1 MAGKLSIR
9 RVGNYLPSMCL
20 AGVLLVVA
28 VITWLCTVGLP
39 DCALRRIEAEA
50 AKAGVQLSIGK
61 IRLSP
66 SSGMAAK
73 AEDVLVQLE
82 QEDAA
87 PATLRTR
94 KAQIAF
100 SIARLLTGEFRPLNV
115 RIVDGELNLPLSEQ
129 ETDSLKLEDIDLYTV
144 FLRNSK
150 GVNST
155 IQARLHNIRLETRL
169 LLTDPE
175 AALAEASS
183 AEGAESTAPAQ
194 SPAEQLAALRPQLR
208 EVKKQLSNQDWN
220 EQSHPH
226 IKLAIFQGKEWKV
239 ELDASVPSYELDQF
253 HFRDAQLKGSVESHT
268 ISIDHLSFKTIDP
281 DTAVTLQ
288 AGYDWQ
294 ARELEYT
301 VRSTAPLLRIIRS
314 HINEPEG
321 GLLSKFRTA
330 PENTPTIELNGS
342 ASLAEDYALNKISI
356 RGKLEHRQLMVGST
370 PVEHLLIS
378 FYMLDGR
385 FNVDAIRL
393 KLKDG
398 HITAAA
404 SAGNGEGHAE
414 LDISLPDET
423 MLALVRDLS
432 NSPELSLPEGLNFS
446 GNLDIRVKG
455 DMYVPPFEAGKTR
468 VQDLIP
474 TLRSCSV
481 QFNTGKTTFAG
492 TTVEA
497 PALTLQADG
506 IDYSAGDLKLAALKL
521 DAKLGAADNSEQ
533 AAGAEDL
540 LLNVNLQDLQLKE
553 EYRKFCIQQADMRV
567 SATSARFGDSEL
579 HTLHA
584 TSGLTAF
591 EMNLDDVAHTLQSD
605 AVAIKLNAQSFTHKE
620 TTADG
625 IYLNLSIPEG
635 LYLADAWKNMQ
646 KDTDMEAAVQE
657 IRSMDDFRAINT
669 RLTIRNIAENTIALN
684 YHSSLGEE
692 SVRLQGTAEL
702 LADERVRVNGLK
714 LHLPAAMLTPLLGG
728 EPLAELKLPRLVEV
742 EGDAIIDTTKG
753 SLEECHYRVNV
764 PELVRVCNN
773 VYVHKGIE
781 IPLSLNISGV
791 FSTAADGSMQYAA
804 DVQARHETGE
814 LKVHVTGDPMKEC
827 HITGTNTITVNIINA
842 LIDNADA
849 HWIMRDFRCT
859 PGLTRNVIKN
869 IDTAI
874 RYDNGIYV
882 HALCDAELYDMDFQL
897 GAIRDVE
904 DADGNPTGEEYLRT
918 DLGKDPFTRVKV
930 GKCGVD
936 VLVQMD
942 CVDDRGNSLE
952 DRILINLNH
961 PDLLYDNK
969 PWLKRKG
976 YKKGAATSRITGD
989 AVRFDIEACT
999 ISLHNLKGSCYPAY
1013 AIGMYYASLHH
1024 FLAEVELREPA
1035 QIETDYCIFPISRRC
1050 EVPMKGLIRAEAG
1063 KGAGYQFLGTT
1074 IPLTNFSG
1082 FINISDEDVYLDRM
1096 NAQCWGGT
1104 MNGALRIGFA
1114 GEHTTLDGYFV
1125 ASNMNLK
1132 DIVASYGAE
1141 FTPATC
1147 NGYIRFQAAEPTL
1160 EAVRAYGQVHLQDG
1174 DLMQIGLFRPVGAL
1188 LSDMPGN
1195 LAELQKSVKLKKE
1208 DAPPSWAD
1216 KVIRAVFDTGSD
1228 AIDTVQDS
1236 AYKIPFANHF
1246 LRYGIDEA
1254 FARFDITNGHL
1265 ITRDMQ
1271 AKGYNLDVGVQL
1283 DINLDGLTLE
1293 GDLWPRI
1300 SSVPTVLI
1308 SPITI
1313 LSDFLIDINLYGDLL
1328 SPQWEFGL
1336 SKKLSGDKGSLSAEP
1351 QEKAESKKE

>member
-39 DCALRRIEAEA
+39 GCALRRIEAEA

-73 AEDVLVQLE
+73 AEDVLVTLDQV
-82 QEDAA
+82 DAA

-100 SIARLLTGEFRPLNV
+100 SISRLLTGEFRPLNV
-115 RIVDGELNLPLSEQ
+115 RIVDGELNLPLSGQ
-129 ETDSLKLEDIDLYTV
+129 EDDSLKLRGIDLYTV
-144 FLRNSK
+144 FLRNGK
-150 GVNST
+150 GINT
-155 IQARLHNIRLETRL
+155 AIQARLHNIQLETRL

-175 AALAEASS
+175 AALGEISSGEEA
-183 AEGAESTAPAQ
+183 GSTSPVQ
-194 SPAEQLAALRPQLR
+194 SPAEQIAALRPQLR
-208 EVKKQLSNQDWN
+208 EVKKQLDKQDWN

-239 ELDASVPSYELDQF
+239 ELDASVPSYELNQF
-253 HFRDAQLKGSVESHT
+253 HFRDAQLKGSVESQT

-301 VRSTAPLLRIIRS
+301 ARSTAPLLRIIRS
-314 HINEPEG
+314 HINETEG
-321 GLLSKFRTA
+321 GVLSKIQTA
-330 PENTPTIELNGS
+330 PENTPTIELSGS

-356 RGKLEHRQLMVGST
+356 RGKLEHHQLMVGST
-370 PVEHLLIS
+370 PVEHLLLS

-385 FNVDAIRL
+385 FNVDAIKL
-393 KLKDG
+393 KLKEG
-398 HITAAA
+398 YITASA
-404 SAGNGEGHAE
+404 SAGDGKGHAE

-423 MLALVRDLS
+423 LLALARDLG
-432 NSPELSLPEGLNFS
+432 NSPELTLPEGMDFS
-446 GNLDIRVKG
+446 SNLDIRVKG
-455 DMYVPPFEAGKTR
+455 DMYVPPFEEGKTR
-468 VQDLIP
+468 LKDLIP
-474 TLRSCSV
+474 TLRSCSI
-481 QFNTGKTTFAG
+481 QFNTGQTTFAG
-492 TTVEA
+492 TTVET

-506 IDYSAGDLKLAALKL
+506 IDYSTGDIRLDTLKL
-521 DAKLGAADNSEQ
+521 DARLGAADNREQ
-533 AAGAEDL
+533 EAGAADL
-540 LLNVNLQDLQLKE
+540 LLNVALHDLQLKE
-553 EYRKFCIQQADMRV
+553 EYSKFSIQQADLRV
-567 SATSARFGDSEL
+567 SATSAQFGDSKL
-579 HTLHA
+579 DNLHA
-584 TSGLTAF
+584 TTGLTAF
-591 EMNLDDVAHTLQSD
+591 EMDLANVAQTLSSD
-605 AVAIKLNAQSFTHKE
+605 AISAKLNARAFSHKD
-620 TTADG
+620 TTAEG

-635 LYLADAWKNMQ
+635 LCPADAWKNMQ
-646 KDTDMEAAVQE
+646 KDTDLEAGVQE
-657 IRSMDDFRAINT
+657 IRSSDHFRASNT
-669 RLTIRNIAENTIALN
+669 KLTIRNIAENAIALN
-684 YHSSLGEE
+684 YNSALGEE
-692 SVRLQGTAEL
+692 TVRLQATAEL
-702 LADERVRVNGLK
+702 LKDDRVRVNGFK
-714 LHLPAAMLTPLLGG
+714 LHLPAAMLAPLLGG
-728 EPLAELKLPRLVEV
+728 EPLDELKLPSLVEV
-742 EGDAIIDTTKG
+742 EADALIDTNNST
-753 SLEECHYRVNV
+753 LEECHYRVNV
-764 PELVRVCNN
+764 PELIRVCNN
-773 VYVHKGIE
+773 VHVHKGME
-781 IPLSLNISGV
+781 IPLSLNIAGA
-791 FSTAADGSMQYAA
+791 FSTRADGSMQYAA

-814 LKVHVTGDPMKEC
+814 LNVHVTGDPLKEC
-827 HITGTNTITVNIINA
+827 HITGSNTITVNIINA

-859 PGLTRNVIKN
+859 PGLTRNNIRN
-869 IDTAI
+869 IDTTI
-874 RYDNGIYV
+874 RYDKGVYV

-904 DADGNPTGEEYLRT
+904 DANGNPTGEEYLRT
-918 DLGKDPFTRVKV
+918 DLGKDPFTRVKD
-930 GKCGVD
+930 GKCGVE
-936 VLVQMD
+936 VLVQLD
-942 CVDDRGNSLE
+942 CVDSKGAPLPDRT
-952 DRILINLNH
+952 LINLNN
-961 PDLLYDNK
+961 PDLLYDNR
-969 PWLKRKG
+969 PWLRRKG
-976 YKKGAATSRITGD
+976 YKAGAATSRITGD

-1035 QIETDYCIFPISRRC
+1035 RIETDYCIFPISRRC

-1104 MNGALRIGFA
+1104 MNGALRIGFS

-1132 DIVASYGAE
+1132 DIVASYGSE

-1174 DLMQIGLFRPVGAL
+1174 DLMQIGLFRPIGAL

-1195 LAELQKSVKLKKE
+1195 LAKLQESVSFKKE
-1208 DAPPSWAD
+1208 EAPPSWAD
-1216 KVIRAVFDTGSD
+1216 KLIRAVFDTGSD

-1283 DINLDGLTLE
+1283 DINLDGLTLK

-1308 SPITI
+1308 SPLTI
-1313 LSDFLIDINLYGDLL
+1313 LSDFLIDVNLYGDLL

-1336 SKKLSGDKGSLSAEP
+1336 SKKLTGDKSSLSAEP
-1351 QEKAESKKE
+1351 QEKPEEKKK